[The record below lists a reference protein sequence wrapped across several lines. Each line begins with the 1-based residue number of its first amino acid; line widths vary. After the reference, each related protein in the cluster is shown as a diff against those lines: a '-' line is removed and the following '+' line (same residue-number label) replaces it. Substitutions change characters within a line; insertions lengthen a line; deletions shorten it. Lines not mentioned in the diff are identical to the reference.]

1 MKGQTANLVEQPT
14 AFKPAMLRSLEE
26 TGLSLSFLSELVLKV
41 LYYRG
46 GGISGLDISE
56 AVKLPFVG
64 VLEPVLEFLKRE
76 KFCEVTGTGGFGE
89 SSYQYAISEKG
100 SDKARE
106 LLERNMYVGP
116 APVTLEQYRQAMSV
130 QALKQVTV
138 QSRDIQQ
145 AFAHLVLSQ
154 YTLEQIGPAANSG
167 RSIFLFGPPG
177 NGKTSV
183 AEAIGSLVMKDA
195 LYIPYAIEV
204 EGQVIKVFDPVNH
217 KPVAETN
224 PSGSRSLDRRWIKI
238 ARPVVIV
245 GGELTLE
252 TLDLIY
258 NETSKTYEAPFQV
271 KANGGMF
278 LIDDF
283 GRQMVRPRD
292 LLNRWIVPLEKKVD
306 YLTLQTGSKIE
317 VPFDVLIVFSTNLEP
332 KDLVDEAFLRRIRH
346 KIKIGNPTFDE
357 YREIFKRMCK
367 LRQVPYD
374 EQGLIYLLKEYY
386 HKRGNELRACHPRDI
401 LDEILDISRYLGI
414 PPTMSKELID
424 RACASYFVEL

>member
-1 MKGQTANLVEQPT
+1 MKGQTATLVEQPT

-224 PSGSRSLDRRWIKI
+224 PGGSRSLDRRWIKI

>member
-1 MKGQTANLVEQPT
+1 MERQTANPT
-14 AFKPAMLRSLEE
+14 AARASFKVPTVRSLEE

-46 GGISGLDISE
+46 GGISGFDITE
-56 AVKLPFVG
+56 TVKLPFVG
-64 VLEPVLEFLKRE
+64 VLEPVMEFLKRE
-76 KFCEVTGTGGFGE
+76 KFCEVTGIGGFGE
-89 SSYQYAISEKG
+89 SSYQYAITEKG

-116 APVTLEQYRQAMSV
+116 APVTLDQYRQVMNI

-138 QSRDIQQ
+138 QSRDLQQ
-145 AFAHLVLSQ
+145 ALAHLVINPR
-154 YTLEQIGPAANSG
+154 TLEQIGPAANSG

-195 LYIPYAIEV
+195 MYIPYAIEV
-204 EGQVIKVFDPVNH
+204 EGQMIKVFDPVNH
-217 KPVAETN
+217 KPVEETN
-224 PSGSRSLDRRWIKI
+224 PGASRSLDRRWVKI
-238 ARPVVIV
+238 TRPMVVV

-283 GRQMVRPRD
+283 GRQLVRPRD

-306 YLTLQTGSKIE
+306 FLTLQTGNKIE

-332 KDLVDEAFLRRIRH
+332 KELVDEAFLRRIRH
-346 KIKIGNPTFDE
+346 KINIGNPSFDE
-357 YREIFKRMCK
+357 YREIFKRMCQV
-367 LRQVPYD
+367 RQVPYD
-374 EQGLIYLLKEYY
+374 EQGLAYLLKEFY
-386 HKRGNELRACHPRDI
+386 HKRGIERRACHPRDI
-401 LDEILDISRYLGI
+401 LDEILDISRYLGVQ
-414 PPTMSKELID
+414 PAMSKELLD
-424 RACASYFVEL
+424 RACESYFVEL